1 MEEKI
6 LVELAIFKPMFFKMT
21 AQNMIMK
28 DKANIISERAFFNR
42 FRQFLTD
49 FEDFLFALKTPILA
63 LYIFCFEFVIVAFY
77 F

>member
-1 MEEKI
+1 MNKNLTEKTVKMEEKI

-63 LYIFCFEFVIVAFY
+63 L
-77 F
+77 